1 MNQQIE
7 ALVAK
12 GKRSLIAAQ
21 RLFELGDYDFAASR
35 AYYAI
40 FYLAEALLLSRGMA
54 FSKHSG
60 VISAFGQHFIKT
72 GLLPAELHAILRDAF
87 DQRNVGDY
95 DFDVL
100 YPQEKA
106 LDLLSKARKFIDAVG
121 SYLKKSND

>member
-1 MNQQIE
+1 MNEQIK

-106 LDLLSKARKFIDAVG
+106 LDLLSKARKFIDAVE
-121 SYLKKSND
+121 SYLKKRND

>member
-40 FYLAEALLLSRGMA
+40 FYLAEALL
-54 FSKHSG
+54 
-60 VISAFGQHFIKT
+60 
-72 GLLPAELHAILRDAF
+72 
-87 DQRNVGDY
+87 
-95 DFDVL
+95 
-100 YPQEKA
+100 
-106 LDLLSKARKFIDAVG
+106 
-121 SYLKKSND
+121 